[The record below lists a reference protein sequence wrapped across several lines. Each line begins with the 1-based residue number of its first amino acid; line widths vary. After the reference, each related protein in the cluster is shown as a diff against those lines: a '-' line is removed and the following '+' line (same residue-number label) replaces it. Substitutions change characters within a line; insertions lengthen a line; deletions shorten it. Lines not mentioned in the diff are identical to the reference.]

1 MKKGQTSVWTG
12 SFVQVLASN
21 FFLFAALFFVMPTLP
36 EWISRHTSLDCTQS
50 NLLLLGIPLGMILIG
65 PFNAFLFE
73 KFRRKS
79 VGMLAILVM
88 SVIPLGYM
96 YATEIWQYACLIT
109 LQGMAFSSA
118 LNLDIG
124 VHIDVTSSEY
134 RKTAN
139 AFLVK
144 TAVIAQT
151 VGYLIG
157 HLVHDKALEIESCS
171 TFFNTAAA
179 LGFIPLLFIL
189 AVKVPFRAPIEIKPC
204 TLDKFWL
211 PSAFVLTANLM
222 LFAFSVGLLIMNR
235 QILTAEIDIIIVS
248 KIAIIL
254 VLTLLGIPKVMQ
266 MYMGLATHCQRC
278 TANSTLFLTW
288 ILSLI
293 AGGITA
299 AYLASLDMTAS
310 TRIIAISGLIIS
322 VGLFLTVIKKYYK
335 KHQRKD
341 EKYDI

>member
-12 SFVQVLASN
+12 SFIQVLASN

-36 EWISRHTSLDCTQS
+36 EWISRHTSLDCIES

-88 SVIPLGYM
+88 SVIPIGYM

-118 LNLDIG
+118 LNLDI
-124 VHIDVTSSEY
+124 VMHVDITCSEY
-134 RKTAN
+134 RKEAN
-139 AFLVK
+139 VFLIK
-144 TAVIAQT
+144 TAMLAQA

-157 HLVHDKALEIESCS
+157 HLVHDKAVEIESTA

-189 AVKVPFRAPIEIKPC
+189 SVKVPFRAPIEIKPC

-222 LFAFSVGLLIMNR
+222 LFAFSAGMLIMNR
-235 QILTAEIDIIIVS
+235 QILTAEVDVIIVT
-248 KIAIIL
+248 KIVAILGL
-254 VLTLLGIPKVMQ
+254 VLVGVPKLIQ

-278 TANSTLFLTW
+278 TANSTLFLAW

-293 AGGITA
+293 GGGITA
-299 AYLASLDMTAS
+299 AYLASLDMTVH
-310 TRIIAISGLIIS
+310 TRTIAFGGLIIS
-322 VGLFLTVIKKYYK
+322 VILFLTVIKKYYK
-335 KHQRKD
+335 KHQRK
-341 EKYDI
+341 EKKYDI